1 MTPSSQ
7 ASDPDHALRILP
19 GYGPNP
25 DPGGQSRAAAPRR
38 GGSGTGDRVFTGL
51 VWIAGLAVLVLIAG
65 IIAVLI
71 TGGTHAFATFG
82 WHFVTAAIW
91 NPVLDR
97 YGAAA
102 PVYGT
107 VVTSVIALLIAVPLA
122 FGVAFCLTEMVP
134 AWMAQPVATAIELL
148 AAVPSIIFGMWGFF
162 VVVPLMAQHVQP
174 ALTATLG
181 HAPLIAPLFRG
192 APFGTGL
199 LTGGLVLAVMITPF
213 ISAVMRDVFMSM
225 PAVLKESAYGV
236 GATRWEVMRKVV
248 LPWSRTAVIGGIMLG
263 LGRALGET
271 MAITFV
277 IGNTNRISASLF
289 SPGNTIASL
298 IALEFP
304 ESPAGSLKLSALLAL
319 GVILMVISFLT
330 LACSRLLLRRR
341 GV

>member
-1 MTPSSQ
+1 MASVGLAASERRPAAFGPSR
-7 ASDPDHALRILP
+7 L
-19 GYGPNP
+19 
-25 DPGGQSRAAAPRR
+25 
-38 GGSGTGDRVFTGL
+38 GDGVFATIA
-51 VWIAGLAVLVLIAG
+51 WICGLAVLVLIGG
-65 IIAVLI
+65 IIAVLLQ
-71 TGGTHAFATFG
+71 GGAHAFSVFG
-82 WHFVTAAIW
+82 PHFLVSSVW
-91 NPVLDR
+91 NPVR
-97 YGAAA
+97 EHFGAAA

-107 VVTSVIALLIAVPLA
+107 LVTSFVGLLVAVPLA
-122 FGVAFCLTEMVP
+122 FGVAFCLTEMAP
-134 AWMAQPVATAIELL
+134 AWIARPLGTAIELL

-162 VVVPLMAQHVQP
+162 VIVPVMAQHVQP
-174 ALTATLG
+174 FLTATLG
-181 HAPLIAPLFRG
+181 PVPLLGVLFSG

-213 ISAVMRDVFMSM
+213 IAAVMRDVFLSM
-225 PAVLKESAYGV
+225 PAVLKESAYGL
-236 GATRWEVMRKVV
+236 GATRWEVMGRVV

-304 ESPAGSLKLSALLAL
+304 ESAAGSLKLSSLLAL

-330 LACSRLLLRRR
+330 LACSRALLYRR
-341 GV
+341 GG